1 MCCIKKY
8 LIFFL
13 LLSFINC
20 NLFNKNKNSDQ
31 ANSIISS
38 LDSNQKQSLA
48 FFKDLLQNKQYSKD
62 LEQASKSFL
71 EDLKKDNEDF
81 GSQNKLNQGLNC
93 DYDDSK
99 IENLF
104 AQLGDD
110 KVKKFLQQLHIMLK
124 AINDGTLAS
133 FSSLNFKDL
142 SNLSQK
148 QERALEYV
156 KSQLYVEFYF
166 YINDISNTEYFFKK
180 AMLEILNTD

>member
-1 MCCIKKY
+1 M
-8 LIFFL
+8 
-13 LLSFINC
+13 SC

-31 ANSIISS
+31 TNSIISS
-38 LDSNQKQSLA
+38 LDSNQKQALA

-62 LEQASKSFL
+62 LEQESKSFL
-71 EDLKKDNEDF
+71 EDLKRNNKDF

-110 KVKKFLQQLHIMLK
+110 KVKRFLQQLHVMLK
-124 AINDGTLAS
+124 AINDGTLIS
-133 FSSLNFKDL
+133 LSSVNLNAL

-148 QERALEYV
+148 QEQALEYV
-156 KSQLYVEFYF
+156 KGQLYVEFYF
-166 YINDISNTEYFFKK
+166 YVNDINDVEYFFERV
-180 AMLEILNTD
+180 MLFVLNTD